1 MNASA
6 SSLSSSSLSSFSA
19 SASFRSTSSND
30 WDATRTGPSI
40 ADQPLPSMT
49 VREYLERVGKD
60 AERRIMDK
68 ANAQNAQLWKE
79 FEQVK
84 HMLLQ
89 DDGIQDGEGG
99 CGLTLGKE
107 TDQPEE
113 HTGKKSKV
121 VDFRVVLEVTYDQDF
136 HQVEVRVGQEREAKV
151 GRSRGKQFLPGQG
164 ISLHFDQEVS
174 TTHGR
179 FFVHTKTGRVCFEDL
194 GSTNKTSVSSGE
206 GTRVLPK
213 FEPVAI
219 HVGDTLYMG
228 ASTLR
233 VLEVKE
239 SSS

>member
-1 MNASA
+1 M
-6 SSLSSSSLSSFSA
+6 
-19 SASFRSTSSND
+19 
-30 WDATRTGPSI
+30 

-49 VREYLERVGKD
+49 VREYLELVGKD

-68 ANAQNAQLWKE
+68 ANAQNAQLWKD
-79 FEQVK
+79 FEQRK
-84 HMLLQ
+84 RSLLQ
-89 DDGIQDGEGG
+89 EEDGDVSE
-99 CGLTLGKE
+99 E
-107 TDQPEE
+107 REEE
-113 HTGKKSKV
+113 HADKRPKV

-164 ISLHFDQEVS
+164 ISLYFDQEAS

-206 GTRVLPK
+206 GSRVLQK

-219 HVGDTLYMG
+219 HVGDTLYIG